1 LDADLFSPDLAVK
14 YHSDDVRIMETGKAE
29 EVEERY
35 LQEGR
40 EIWVNT
46 IKTPVRNANG
56 EIVGLLGVFWDITER
71 KRAVEEVH
79 RLNAELEQRVSE
91 RTAQLEAANKELE
104 AFSYSVSHDLR
115 APLRGIDGWSHALEE
130 DYGDKLDEQ
139 GRVFLAQVRD
149 EAQRMGQLIDD
160 LLDLSRVTRAEM
172 RRETVDL
179 SALAGCVVAGLRKY
193 EPQRQVEI
201 NIAPGLTAAGDSRLL
216 RQALENLL
224 GNAWKFTGKKAEA
237 RIEVGV
243 MEKWS
248 NGVMAS
254 SQNPNT
260 PILQHSNIPVFF
272 VRDNGAG
279 FNMAH
284 AKKLF
289 APFQRLHRPSEFPG
303 TGIGLA
309 TVQRIIFR
317 HGGEVWAKAEL
328 DQGATFHFTL
338 PAGKG

>member
-1 LDADLFSPDLAVK
+1 
-14 YHSDDVRIMETGKAE
+14 
-29 EVEERY
+29 
-35 LQEGR
+35 
-40 EIWVNT
+40 
-46 IKTPVRNANG
+46 
-56 EIVGLLGVFWDITER
+56 
-71 KRAVEEVH
+71 
-79 RLNAELEQRVSE
+79 
-91 RTAQLEAANKELE
+91 
-104 AFSYSVSHDLR
+104 
-115 APLRGIDGWSHALEE
+115 
-130 DYGDKLDEQ
+130 
-139 GRVFLAQVRD
+139 
-149 EAQRMGQLIDD
+149 
-160 LLDLSRVTRAEM
+160 
-172 RRETVDL
+172 VDL

-193 EPQRQVEI
+193 EPQRQVEFT
-201 NIAPGLTAAGDSRLL
+201 IAPGLTATGDSRLL

-237 RIEVGV
+237 RIEFGAAA
-243 MEKWS
+243 
-248 NGVMAS
+248 N
-254 SQNPNT
+254 SQPSTLNPR
-260 PILQHSNIPVFF
+260 PVFF

-279 FNMAH
+279 FDMAH